1 MNSSSGKI
9 LDFNNFERLHE
20 AQKVLVGSVLNEGE
34 FDKFAKDLAV
44 ENKEDIVALNPLLND
59 YMKIKKDASTKR
71 VKTSM
76 DILKETD
83 ADKKE
88 KLNNDLVKVNQDE
101 EKKLEQNEKKLADWV
116 EGKQA
121 TLNFLMRSKL
131 KEIDL
136 EMLQDEFKKQESVL
150 SDTAKQRMK
159 DIVEGEEKSL
169 QARVEK
175 MSKMI
180 EDEAADTKAED
191 DKIVKGEEEAK
202 DAEQDYD
209 ADGNV
214 TSDEKKVRQQKDKE
228 AEKSPLNQI

>member
-1 MNSSSGKI
+1 MI
-9 LDFNNFERLHE
+9 LDFDNFERLHE
-20 AQKVLVGSVLNEGE
+20 AQKALRGSILNEGE
-34 FDKFAKDLAV
+34 FDKFAQDLAK
-44 ENKEDIVALNPLLND
+44 ENKEDIVSLNPLLND

-71 VKTSM
+71 IKTNL
-76 DILKETD
+76 DIIKETD
-83 ADKKE
+83 AEKKE

-101 EKKLEQNEKKLADWV
+101 EKKLEQNEKKLAKWV

-131 KEIDL
+131 KEINFEIL
-136 EMLQDEFKKQESVL
+136 EDEFKKQESSL

-159 DIVEGEEKSL
+159 DIIDGEEKAL
-169 QARVEK
+169 DARVEK
-175 MSKMI
+175 MEKMI
-180 EDEAADTKAED
+180 EDEAADTKGED
-191 DKIVKGEEEAK
+191 DKIVKGEEEAG

-214 TSDEKKVRQQKDKE
+214 TSDEKKARQQKEKD